1 MIMSERM
8 KVGNQEP
15 SSTRKYSATIVFMR
29 VLNLLN
35 DLEIF

>member
-1 MIMSERM
+1 MYDNERM

-15 SSTRKYSATIVFMR
+15 SSTRKYSATIVFTR